1 MNFTRSITRAA
12 CAAAIL
18 LAATPGARAQFSF
31 TNIADST
38 SPTFSSFNGRPSINA
53 TGTVGFSGGLDAG
66 DTGIF
71 TGNGTTTTII
81 ARTNSGP
88 YSFLTASTINNA
100 GTLGFYALLNAGGVG
115 LFTSNGT
122 TTTTIALSTGVTH
135 GGPTYSEFGFT
146 PAINAGG
153 TLGFRAQLDAGGSG
167 LYTSDGTTTTTIA
180 LSNDPTFS
188 NFSSINSI
196 NAAGTLGF
204 FGNLDSGDTGIF
216 TSNGTTTTT
225 IALASGSPF
234 SSFGGNAAINS
245 VGRVGFQAN
254 LDAGGSGLFT
264 GNGISTTTIA
274 LVDPTFLNFQ
284 TLSSINTAGMV
295 AFRATLSGGNGL
307 FLGDGTTTTQVIR
320 TGDALFGSTVSLL
333 DVGETGLND
342 AGQLA
347 FKYTLA
353 NGVSG
358 VAVAAAVPEP
368 GSALLLLGG
377 AALLGLRRRR

>member
-66 DTGIF
+66 DSGIF
-71 TGNGTTTTII
+71 TG
-81 ARTNSGP
+81 
-88 YSFLTASTINNA
+88 
-100 GTLGFYALLNAGGVG
+100 
-115 LFTSNGT
+115 
-122 TTTTIALSTGVTH
+122 
-135 GGPTYSEFGFT
+135 
-146 PAINAGG
+146 
-153 TLGFRAQLDAGGSG
+153 
-167 LYTSDGTTTTTIA
+167 
-180 LSNDPTFS
+180 
-188 NFSSINSI
+188 
-196 NAAGTLGF
+196 
-204 FGNLDSGDTGIF
+204 
-216 TSNGTTTTT
+216 NGTTTTT